1 MAGIYIHI
9 PFCRSRCIYCGF
21 YSTTALDLR
30 QRYVDALC
38 REMEIRGEKSKV
50 RGEKLGV
57 RGEKLEVRGE
67 RIDLSAE
74 KIETIYL
81 GGGTP
86 SQLTA
91 EQLRQIFDAINHL
104 YIYNKVYSLTSHP
117 SPLTSEISPLTP
129 EITIEVNPDDVT
141 AEYASQLS
149 QLPINRVSM
158 GVQTFNDE
166 RLRFLHRRH
175 TARQAIEAVERLRAA
190 GINNLSIDLM
200 YGFPGE
206 TLADWEADIEA
217 ALALNVE
224 HLSAYCLMI
233 EEGTPLHKMYSLTSH
248 PSPLTSQHTG
258 DYPQC
263 VDEETERQMYYT
275 LIDRLTA
282 AGYEHYEISNFARP
296 GFRSRHNS
304 SYWNGTPYI
313 GLGAA
318 AHSYDIRSRSWN
330 VADIHAYIEGIE
342 HGERRFEEELLDDD
356 TRYNDA
362 VTVGLRTCEGI
373 NLDMLSK
380 KHRDYC
386 MKNARRYLDDGLLEH
401 SVVGDSDSPTLH
413 LTRRGL
419 FVSDMV
425 MSDLMMV

>member
-21 YSTTALDLR
+21 YSTTSLELR

-38 REMEIRGEKSKV
+38 REMEIRSQ
-50 RGEKLGV
+50 RS
-57 RGEKLEVRGE
+57 EVRGE
-67 RIDLSAE
+67 N
-74 KIETIYL
+74 IETIYL

-86 SQLTA
+86 SQLTFD
-91 EQLRQIFDAINHL
+91 QLRQLFI
-104 YIYNKVYSLTSHP
+104 YINKVYPLP
-117 SPLTSEISPLTP
+117 SKPGGAEDRP

-141 AEYASQLS
+141 VEFTAVLQ
-149 QLPINRVSM
+149 QLPVNRVSM
-158 GVQTFNDE
+158 GIQTFDDH
-166 RLRFLHRRH
+166 RLRFLRRRH
-175 TARQAIEAVERLRAA
+175 TARQAIEAVSILRAA
-190 GINNLSIDLM
+190 GIRNLSIDLM

-206 TLADWEADIEA
+206 TLGDWETDISA

-233 EEGTPLHKMYSLTSH
+233 EEGTPLYRILK
-248 PSPLTSQHTG
+248 QHTG
-258 DYPQC
+258 DCPLCEQQSELQWDCPQC
-263 VDEETERQMYYT
+263 VDEETERSMYYT
-275 LIDRLTA
+275 LIDRLTT

-296 GFRSRHNS
+296 GFRSCHNS

-318 AHSYDIRSRSWN
+318 AHSYDGRVRSWN
-330 VADIHAYIEGIE
+330 VADINTYINGIE
-342 HGERRFEEELLDDD
+342 QGKRIFEEELLDDD
-356 TRYNDA
+356 TRYNDTI
-362 VTVGLRTCEGI
+362 TVALRTKEGI
-373 NLDMLSK
+373 DLSLLSDK
-380 KHRDYC
+380 YRDYC
-386 MKNARRYLDDGLLEH
+386 MKNARRYLDDGLLEL
-401 SVVGDSDSPTLH
+401 SAVGDSSSPTLH

>member
-21 YSTTALDLR
+21 YSTTSLELR

-38 REMEIRGEKSKV
+38 REMEIRRQRS
-50 RGEKLGV
+50 
-57 RGEKLEVRGE
+57 EVRGE
-67 RIDLSAE
+67 N
-74 KIETIYL
+74 IETIYQ
-81 GGGTP
+81 GGGTS
-86 SQLTA
+86 SQLTFD
-91 EQLRQIFDAINHL
+91 QLRQLFI
-104 YIYNKVYSLTSHP
+104 YINKVYPLP
-117 SPLTSEISPLTP
+117 SKPGGAEDRP

-141 AEYASQLS
+141 VEFAAVLQ
-149 QLPINRVSM
+149 QLPVNRVSM
-158 GVQTFNDE
+158 GIQTFDDQ
-166 RLRFLHRRH
+166 RLRFLRRRH
-175 TARQAIEAVERLRAA
+175 TARQAIEAVSILRAA
-190 GINNLSIDLM
+190 GIRNISIDLM

-206 TLADWEADIEA
+206 SLADWEADIDA

-233 EEGTPLHKMYSLTSH
+233 EEGTPLHRMLK
-248 PSPLTSQHTG
+248 QHTG
-258 DYPQC
+258 
-263 VDEETERQMYYT
+263 DEETERQMYEV
-275 LIDRLTA
+275 LIDRLTT

-330 VADIHAYIEGIE
+330 VADIRQYIEGM
-342 HGERRFEEELLDDD
+342 ERCERIFEEELLDDD
-356 TRYNDA
+356 TRYNDI
-362 VTVGLRTCEGI
+362 VTVALRTREGI
-373 NLDMLSK
+373 DLNALSEK
-380 KHRDYC
+380 YRNYC
-386 MKNARRYLDDGLLEH
+386 IKNARRYLDDGLLELT
-401 SVVGDSDSPTLH
+401 SPLSPVTSHLR

-425 MSDLMMV
+425 MSNLMMV

>member
-38 REMEIRGEKSKV
+38 REMEIRGTRKEEGGT
-50 RGEKLGV
+50 RNDE
-57 RGEKLEVRGE
+57 E
-67 RIDLSAE
+67 
-74 KIETIYL
+74 IETIYL

-86 SQLTA
+86 SQLTPS
-91 EQLRQIFDAINHL
+91 QLRQLFI
-104 YIYNKVYSLTSHP
+104 YINKVY
-117 SPLTSEISPLTP
+117 PLTSKK

-141 AEYASQLS
+141 DEYAAALR
-149 QLPINRVSM
+149 QLPVNRVSM
-158 GVQTFNDE
+158 GIQTFDDQ

-175 TARQAIEAVERLRAA
+175 TARQAIETVSILRAA
-190 GINNLSIDLM
+190 GIRNLSIDLM

-206 TLADWEADIEA
+206 TLSDWQSDIDS

-224 HLSAYCLMI
+224 HISAYCLMI
-233 EEGTPLHKMYSLTSH
+233 EEGTPLHRMLKQH
-248 PSPLTSQHTG
+248 NGDCPLCEQRSELQG
-258 DYPQC
+258 DCPQC

-330 VADIHAYIEGIE
+330 IADINAYIEGIE
-342 HGERRFEEELLDDD
+342 QGERRFEEELLDDD
-356 TRYNDA
+356 TRYNDT

-373 NLDMLSK
+373 DLNALPK
-380 KHRDYC
+380 KYRDYC
-386 MKNARRYLDDGLLEH
+386 MKNARRYLDDGLLEL
-401 SVVGDSDSPTLH
+401 SVVGNLTSPTLH

-425 MSDLMMV
+425 MSDLMMI